1 MSISSSFKYPIKMAF
16 IQTLPGIELVVGREL
31 YKACKSIGI
40 SNYRLI
46 KTLGGFDQVLIYQS
60 NNFGFNLTRYG
71 SIPGILKFNQ
81 FLCYP
86 SIGVNLQ
93 DIFEKTKKFNFLGIV
108 LLKLGLQ
115 AQKECY
121 FKENDFVKTL
131 NTYGISQDN
140 CVILRTM
147 GWNEFIL
154 ILLQKEFK
162 DIIKQM
168 ILLNYEELKIP
179 NCSNNQLVFKTSSY
193 IGLNY
198 SELYG
203 KDWDKDNSQVNLQT
217 SGRTSQEIGL
227 DSIIESEVL
236 PSLLISAKSSNLEFI
251 KNHWESEGY
260 VANDVV
266 GDYDIRVERINND
279 ITWRN
284 LVADIL
290 YFRYTFR
297 DLINSTCTNITLT
310 KPLKSINNK
319 KDEKSRS
326 QRGLEFKHPPDFLE
340 RIKNAQGFINI
351 EYNSIEEIFGEQVAP
366 ILASQFSSLSA
377 LAQHPI
383 TGRAYWD
390 MLRFP
395 EFIMDSGAELGDNKR
410 EKEYIA
416 LTCAEALCIGAEL
429 RSYGTHGQV
438 EKRFGRYSKLKGGV
452 HQALL
457 ALEYFPSH
465 IIDQFTDDNTAW
477 RGYINAWDH
486 GFFSMNEVIFVPT
499 ECLWNYELIWIVLHE
514 IAHNLTYR
522 EKNLLNEDRDEI
534 KAFLADKRDRKGGL
548 KFIGEIVADLI
559 SYIIGFFGDFELFL
573 KVFWKYYKKNQ
584 PSSLSHDDI
593 IGPHLTRTFF
603 VNLWDILYKKNWD
616 RPDDDPVYTD
626 IFSEEKLFKM
636 FLKNISSIEEI
647 INFDFKRKHF
657 IAAKTVHFLMEIR
670 PLILYINKLL
680 SSKLKD
686 RHGNK
691 LDIRSKTSWLENSNV
706 LEAFNSFK
714 QGKTFYAQIDYPQAI
729 MYLIFKHLNE
739 EKSISEEYKF
749 NFCMSALNSFANLQL
764 KKVQNN
770 LGQ

>member
-1 MSISSSFKYPIKMAF
+1 MSIPRSYKYPIKIAF
-16 IQTLPGIELVVGREL
+16 IKTLPGIELVVAREL
-31 YKACKSIGI
+31 YTACKSIGI
-40 SNYRLI
+40 SNYHLI
-46 KTLGGFDQVLIYQS
+46 KSLGGFDQVLIYQS
-60 NNFGFNLTRYG
+60 NNFGFDLTMHG
-71 SIPGILKFNQ
+71 TIPGILKF
-81 FLCYP
+81 
-86 SIGVNLQ
+86 
-93 DIFEKTKKFNFLGIV
+93 KKKFNFLGII
-108 LLKLGLQ
+108 LLKIGLQ

-121 FKENDFVKTL
+121 FTENDFVQTL
-131 NTYGISQDN
+131 NRYGISQDN
-140 CVILRTM
+140 CIILRTM

-154 ILLQKEFK
+154 ILLQNEFK

-168 ILLNYEELKIP
+168 ILLNYEELKIH
-179 NCSNNQLVFKTSSY
+179 NCSDNNRLVFRTSSY
-193 IGLNY
+193 IGFNY

-217 SGRTSQEIGL
+217 SHNNTERTSQEIGL
-227 DSIIESEVL
+227 DSIIESEAL
-236 PSLLISAKSSNLEFI
+236 PSLLISAKSSNLELI

-260 VANDVV
+260 VANEVV
-266 GDYDIRVERINND
+266 GDYDIRVESINND

-284 LVADIL
+284 LVANIL

-297 DLINSTCTNITLT
+297 DLINSTCTNITLK
-310 KPLKSINNK
+310 KPLNSINNK
-319 KDEKSRS
+319 KDEKSRG
-326 QRGLEFKHPPDFLE
+326 QRRLGFKHPPDFLE
-340 RIKNAQGFINI
+340 RFKNAQGFINI

-416 LTCAEALCIGAEL
+416 LTCTEALCIGAEL

-452 HQALL
+452 QQALL

-477 RGYINAWDH
+477 MGYINAWEH
-486 GFFSMNEVIFVPT
+486 GFFSVNEVIFVPT

-514 IAHNLTYR
+514 IAHTLTYR
-522 EKNLLNEDRDEI
+522 VKNLLNEDRDEI
-534 KAFLADKRDRKGGL
+534 KAFLADKPDRKGGL
-548 KFIGEIVADLI
+548 EFIGEIVADLI
-559 SYIIGFFGDFELFL
+559 SYIIGFFGDIKLFL

-584 PSSLSHDDI
+584 PDSLSSDDI
-593 IGPHLTRTFF
+593 IGPYLTRTFF
-603 VNLWDILYKKNWD
+603 VSLWDILYKENWD
-616 RPDDDPVYTD
+616 SPDDDRVYTD

-636 FLKNISSIEEI
+636 FLKNISDVEEI
-647 INFDFKRKHF
+647 INFGFKRKHF

-670 PLILYINKLL
+670 PLILYIKKLL
-680 SSKLKD
+680 SSELKD
-686 RHGNK
+686 RHGEK
-691 LDIRSKTSWLENSNV
+691 MDIRSKTSWLNDSNV

-714 QGKTFYAQIDYPQAI
+714 EGETFYAPIKYPQAI

-739 EKSISEEYKF
+739 EKSISEEAKF
-749 NFCMSALNSFANLQL
+749 DFCISALNSFANLQL